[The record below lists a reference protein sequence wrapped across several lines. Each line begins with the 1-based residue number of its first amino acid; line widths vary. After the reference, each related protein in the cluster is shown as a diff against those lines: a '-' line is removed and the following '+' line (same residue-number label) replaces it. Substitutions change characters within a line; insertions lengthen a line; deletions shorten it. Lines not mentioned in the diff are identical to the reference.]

1 MQNLITFTQ
10 NCDAIEAAL
19 RDYYSHTGNM
29 AGMFANGMPSDAFIT
44 NLAIDST
51 QAKSELREMFR
62 KADGWNEDLQAVIL
76 NGTTTHNPDDA
87 NICGLT
93 NALLAP
99 AFLEPRNEDDEEFLR
114 RLRGAQAFFYTGRE
128 KFGVCADA
136 LKGFIGNKF
145 RPDKKKSKLFQELA
159 KAVGVYDGKAGS
171 EYQKL
176 FAKLADE
183 LNGRKLDFKLFLSIN
198 PAHILTAS
206 NPVGNPN
213 SMLVSCHSLNNP
225 EYNYGAGNIGYARD
239 AITFVAF
246 TVDNPD
252 DAATLNYRKTSR
264 QFFFYK
270 PKSGVLLQSKLYD
283 TNGGTWG
290 EQQLSK
296 LYRDLVQRTISQ
308 AENAVNLW
316 ETCTYENNKFNIL
329 FSQAAGFGGY
339 ADWLKCHDERIKLSV
354 RKDYV
359 ETARSTYH
367 GYSVGAPSLCVNC
380 GEEIDGD
387 RWFCDECDGEHAVCA
402 ECGRSVLADCG
413 NWIYDAKG
421 NKIFVCDE
429 CLINNYHIC
438 EVCGEYHH
446 CDHSTTV
453 WNDAIVCDDCLAE
466 HFDYCEDCCQW
477 LPKDY
482 VTDIGW
488 KVVCNDCL
496 HDNYFRCEECGNW
509 ERNPDANWI
518 EKGGKEIAI
527 CYDCEHKHEEH
538 TA

>member
-1 MQNLITFTQ
+1 
-10 NCDAIEAAL
+10 
-19 RDYYSHTGNM
+19 
-29 AGMFANGMPSDAFIT
+29 
-44 NLAIDST
+44 
-51 QAKSELREMFR
+51 
-62 KADGWNEDLQAVIL
+62 
-76 NGTTTHNPDDA
+76 
-87 NICGLT
+87 
-93 NALLAP
+93 
-99 AFLEPRNEDDEEFLR
+99 
-114 RLRGAQAFFYTGRE
+114 
-128 KFGVCADA
+128 
-136 LKGFIGNKF
+136 
-145 RPDKKKSKLFQELA
+145 
-159 KAVGVYDGKAGS
+159 
-171 EYQKL
+171 
-176 FAKLADE
+176 
-183 LNGRKLDFKLFLSIN
+183 
-198 PAHILTAS
+198 
-206 NPVGNPN
+206 
-213 SMLVSCHSLNNP
+213 MLVSCHSLNNP
-225 EYNYGAGNIGYARD
+225 EYAYGAGNIGYARD

-270 PKSGVLLQSKLYD
+270 PNSGVLLQSKLYD

-316 ETCTYENNKFNIL
+316 ETCTYEKNPFEI
-329 FSQAAGFGGY
+329 FFDEVFGFGGY
-339 ADWLKCHDERIKLSV
+339 ADWIKCHDERIKLSV
-354 RKDYV
+354 RKDCV
-359 ETARSTYH
+359 EDARYTVYNI
-367 GYSVGAPSLCVNC
+367 GVPSLCVNC

-429 CLINNYHIC
+429 CLINNYRIC

-453 WNDAIVCDDCLAE
+453 WNDNVVCDDCLAE

-509 ERNPDANWI
+509 ECNSDANWI